1 MRSFL
6 PVTILLFTASGALA
20 QSTLTINTPVLPGSQ
35 PGAQAIEAF
44 PETNGTSISW
54 TVNLAAGTQI
64 GLSLRDSTGNVAQS
78 APFTINPG
86 PDSSCVGKPLSS
98 GGASGTSVTFAVSS
112 SSQSNSATS
121 IFTSVTAPAATGSSG
136 ATTGASTGTT
146 TGAITGAATGTT
158 TPHVASGTGSTPA
171 TATHTNAASAN
182 AVKVGTAGLI
192 GAALAALLA

>member
-98 GGASGTSVTFAVSS
+98 GGAS
-112 SSQSNSATS
+112 
-121 IFTSVTAPAATGSSG
+121 VTAPAATGSSG